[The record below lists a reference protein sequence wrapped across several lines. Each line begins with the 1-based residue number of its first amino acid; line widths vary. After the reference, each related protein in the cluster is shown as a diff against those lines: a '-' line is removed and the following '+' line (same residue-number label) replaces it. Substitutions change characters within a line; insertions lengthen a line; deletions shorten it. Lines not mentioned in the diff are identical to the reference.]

1 MKKKLLIF
9 LCVALGIFM
18 LTGCSNVYQALTD
31 GKNAVV
37 NALVGAKD
45 EAVDAAADAVGD
57 GPKEAIL
64 GALNTL
70 NEEAEK
76 QLLQVILF

>member
-18 LTGCSNVYQALTD
+18 LTGCSNVYKALTD
-31 GKNAVV
+31 GKNTAV
-37 NALVGAKD
+37 NRLVGAKN
-45 EAVDAAADAVGD
+45 EVLDAAADVVGD

-64 GALNTL
+64 GALNT
-70 NEEAEK
+70 
-76 QLLQVILF
+76 